1 MKVKVIE
8 QGWLLLGALGESP
21 FLCISQT
28 LPSRSPTSGFS
39 CHFLFCSQISLC
51 LSFIKTLVILYIFSI
66 PKENLGLSPHLKI
79 PNLITSAK
87 SLLPCKVIHGKK
99 KHRFQGLW
107 PGYFREPLFNLSRRS
122 NQSVLKGIKPVNLKG
137 NQAWKFTES
146 VGGGCH
152 FLGSVSS
159 QKNLKR
165 QTSVTVLGL
174 TSVTA
179 PCYSSV
185 LFRK

>member
-1 MKVKVIE
+1 MTLKQPKFILFWFWKPEVCNQSQWMKVKVIE

-39 CHFLFCSQISLC
+39 CHFLFSSQISLC

-99 KHRFQGLW
+99 NTDSRDYGLDILGNHYSTYQGD
-107 PGYFREPLFNLSRRS
+107 
-122 NQSVLKGIKPVNLKG
+122 
-137 NQAWKFTES
+137 
-146 VGGGCH
+146 
-152 FLGSVSS
+152 
-159 QKNLKR
+159 
-165 QTSVTVLGL
+165 QTSQ
-174 TSVTA
+174 S
-179 PCYSSV
+179 
-185 LFRK
+185 